1 MHPPSITTVKQFP
14 LWMLFIA
21 GLAGGH
27 HLRAA
32 TPEEAELA
40 LSYGDH
46 DFVTIATGVAQPLS
60 TAPAVATVITAD
72 DIRRMGALD
81 LNQVL
86 ATVPGLH
93 VGLSSYRFSP
103 VYSFRG
109 IHTDKNPQVLV
120 LVNGTPI
127 TQALVGDRGANF
139 NLPVESIRRIE
150 VIRGPGSAVYGA
162 DAYAGVID
170 ITTKTAADYDGIE
183 TGVRGGSFDTAA
195 AWGMYGGRIN
205 GIDVALSIEASTT
218 DGDSGRRVGSD
229 AQTVFDQVFNT
240 TASRAPGSFSTG
252 VDRIDTRIDIG
263 TRDWFVR
270 FWNWRQT
277 DLGVGPGLS
286 QVLDP
291 SGQGDVDNYLVETGL
306 RERPLTEHWTAEAR
320 VSYMDINTRSRQT
333 LFPAGSVLPIGA
345 DGNINP
351 LAPVGPVPP
360 AGGVGFPDGLIGNP
374 EVYERHARL
383 DLVTYYSGM
392 RNHAWRIG
400 AGIYHAE
407 LEPKETKN
415 FGPGVIDGTVSP
427 IDGTLTSVTGTP
439 YVFITDES
447 RTVKYVSIQDQW
459 GLAPDWRL
467 TAGVR
472 YDHYSDFGATVNPRL
487 ALVWN
492 TRQNLTTKFLYGRA
506 FRAPSFAELFT
517 INNPV
522 VLGNPNLDPE
532 TIDTFELAFD
542 YQPTFDT
549 RIGLS
554 VFKYNARDLIRFV
567 PDSNSLTATAANTAG
582 QKGHGFE
589 LELDSRLTSVLD
601 LRTYYAYQR
610 STDRETDAQAAF
622 SPEHQAYVQLRWR
635 PANLWEVSTQ
645 VKWVG
650 ERVREPGDPRDP
662 LEGYALLD
670 GALTRTG
677 ARGQWSLQ
685 LSLLNLLDTDAREPS
700 PMEPGIPGG
709 ALIPDDYPLAGRAA
723 FLTGR
728 LAF

>member
-1 MHPPSITTVKQFP
+1 VHPPSVTTVKPFL
-14 LWMLFIA
+14 LWLLLA
-21 GLAGGH
+21 SGLANSYC
-27 HLRAA
+27 LQAA
-32 TPEEAELA
+32 TTEEAELA
-40 LSYGDH
+40 LSYGGH
-46 DFVTIATGVAQPLS
+46 DFVTIATGVTQPLS

-93 VGLSSYRFSP
+93 IGLSSYRFSP

-127 TQALVGDRGANF
+127 TQAFLADRGVNF

-170 ITTKTAADYDGIE
+170 ITTKTAADYDGVQ

-195 AWGMYGGRIN
+195 AWGMYGDRVN

-229 AQTVFDQVFNT
+229 AQTVFDQVFGT
-240 TASRAPGSFSTG
+240 SASRAPGAVGTG
-252 VDRIDTRIDIG
+252 VDRVDTRIDVG
-263 TRDWFVR
+263 TRDWFAR
-270 FWNWRQT
+270 FWNWRQM

-286 QVLDP
+286 QALDP
-291 SGQGDVDNYLVETGL
+291 TGYAEVDNYLFELGL
-306 RERPLTEHWTAEAR
+306 RERPLAEHWSAEAR

-333 LFPAGSVLPIGA
+333 MFPEGAVLPIGP

-351 LAPVGPVPP
+351 VMP
-360 AGGVGFPDGLIGNP
+360 AGAVNFPDGLIGNP
-374 EVYERHARL
+374 EVYEQHARL
-383 DLVTYYSGM
+383 DLVTHYSGM

-400 AGIYHAE
+400 AGIYYAE
-407 LEPKETKN
+407 LEPEETKN

-427 IDGTLTSVTGTP
+427 IGGTLTSVTGTP
-439 YVFITDES
+439 YVFITDEE
-447 RTVKYVSIQDQW
+447 RTVKYVSLQDQW
-459 GLAPDWRL
+459 GFAPDWNL

-472 YDHYSDFGATVNPRL
+472 YDHYSDFGGTVNPRL

-492 TRQNLTTKFLYGRA
+492 ARQNLTTKFLYGRA
-506 FRAPSFAELFT
+506 FRAPSFAELFI

-522 VLGNPNLDPE
+522 LRGNENLDPE
-532 TIDTFELAFD
+532 TIDTYEIAFD
-542 YQPTFDT
+542 YQPTFET
-549 RIGLS
+549 RVGISL
-554 VFKYNARDLIRFV
+554 FTYNARDVIRFV
-567 PDSNSLTATAANTAG
+567 PDSNQLTTTAANTAG

-589 LELDSRLTSVLD
+589 LELDSRLTPTLD
-601 LRTYYAYQR
+601 LRSYYAYQR
-610 STDRETDAQAAF
+610 STDRATDTQAAF
-622 SPEHQAYVQLRWR
+622 SPEHQAYAQLRWR
-635 PANLWEVSTQ
+635 PADLWEVSTQ
-645 VKWVG
+645 IKWVG

-662 LEGYALLD
+662 LDGYAMLD
-670 GALTRTG
+670 GALTRTD
-677 ARGQWSLQ
+677 ARGRWSLQ
-685 LSLLNLLDTDAREPS
+685 LSLLNVLDTDAREPS
-700 PMEPGIPGG
+700 PMEPGVPGG
-709 ALIPDDYPLAGRAA
+709 ALIPGDYPLAGRAV

>member
-1 MHPPSITTVKQFP
+1 MTPPSVTPIKYYCLCLLVV
-14 LWMLFIA
+14 A
-21 GLAGGH
+21 GLASGQAVE
-27 HLRAA
+27 AA
-32 TPEEAELA
+32 MPEEAELA
-40 LSYGDH
+40 LSYGGH

-93 VGLSSYRFSP
+93 VSVSSLRFTP

-120 LVNGTPI
+120 LVNGTPV
-127 TQALVGDRGANF
+127 TQAFLGDRGVNF
-139 NLPVESIRRIE
+139 NLPAESIRRIE

-170 ITTKTAADYDGIE
+170 ITTKATADYDGVQ
-183 TGVRGGSFDTAA
+183 TGVRGGPFDTAA
-195 AWGMYGGRIN
+195 AWGMYGGRVN
-205 GIDVALSIEASTT
+205 GIDVALSIETSTS
-218 DGDSGRRVGSD
+218 DGDLGRRVDSD
-229 AQTVFDQVFNT
+229 AQTIFDQAFGT
-240 TASRAPGSFSTG
+240 SASRAPGAVSTG
-252 VDRIDTRIDIG
+252 VDRVDTRLDLG
-263 TRDWFVR
+263 TSDWFAR
-270 FWNWRQT
+270 LWNWRQM
-277 DLGVGPGLS
+277 DLGVGPGLT
-286 QVLDP
+286 QALDP
-291 SGQGDVDNYLVETGL
+291 DGYAEVDNYLFEMGL
-306 RERPLTEHWTAEAR
+306 RERPLTEHWTAEVR
-320 VSYMDINTRSRQT
+320 VSYMDINSRSRQS
-333 LFPAGSVLPIGA
+333 LFPAGTALPIGA

-351 LAPVGPVPP
+351 VTPT
-360 AGGVGFPDGLIGNP
+360 GVVSFPDGLFGNP
-374 EVYERHARL
+374 EVYEQHTRL
-383 DLVTYYSGM
+383 DLVTHYSGM

-400 AGIYHAE
+400 AGIYYAE
-407 LEPKETKN
+407 LTPEETKN

-439 YVFITDES
+439 YVFITDEE
-447 RTVKYVSIQDQW
+447 RTVKYVSLQDQW
-459 GLAPDWRL
+459 GFAPDWNL

-472 YDHYSDFGATVNPRL
+472 YDHYSDFGGTVNPRL

-522 VLGNPNLDPE
+522 GLGNSDDVDPE
-532 TIDTFELAFD
+532 TIDTFEVAFD

-567 PDSNSLTATAANTAG
+567 PDSNGLTATAANTAG

-589 LELDSRLTSVLD
+589 LELDSRLTPTLD
-601 LRTYYAYQR
+601 LRSYYAYQR
-610 STDRETDAQAAF
+610 STDRATDTQAAF
-622 SPEHQAYVQLRWR
+622 SPEHQAYAQLRWR
-635 PANLWEVSTQ
+635 PADLWEVSTQ
-645 VKWVG
+645 IKWVG

-662 LEGYALLD
+662 LDGYAMLD
-670 GALTRTG
+670 GALTRTD
-677 ARGQWSLQ
+677 ARGRWSLQ
-685 LSLLNLLDTDAREPS
+685 LSLLNVLDTDAREPS
-700 PMEPGIPGG
+700 PMEPGVPGG
-709 ALIPDDYPLAGRAA
+709 ALIPGDYPLAGRAV

>member
-1 MHPPSITTVKQFP
+1 MFLVT
-14 LWMLFIA
+14 
-21 GLAGGH
+21 GLLIRGVQAV
-27 HLRAA
+27 

-40 LSYGDH
+40 LSYGGH
-46 DFVTIATGVAQPLS
+46 DFITIATGVAQPLS
-60 TAPAVATVITAD
+60 TAPAVASVITAD
-72 DIRRMGALD
+72 DIRRMGAVD

-86 ATVPGLH
+86 ETVPGLH
-93 VGLSSYRFSP
+93 VGLSSLRFSP

-109 IHTDKNPQVLV
+109 IHSDKNPQVLV
-120 LVNGTPI
+120 LINGTPI
-127 TQALVGDRGANF
+127 TQAFLGDRGANF

-170 ITTKTAADYDGIE
+170 ITTKTAADYDGVE
-183 TGVRGGSFDTAA
+183 TGVRGGSFDSAA
-195 AWGMYGGRIN
+195 AWGMYGGRVN

-229 AQTVFDQVFNT
+229 AQTVFDQVFGT

-252 VDRIDTRIDIG
+252 ADRVDTRIDLG
-263 TRDWFVR
+263 TSDWFVR

-277 DLGVGPGLS
+277 DQGVGPGLS
-286 QVLDP
+286 QALDP
-291 SGQGDVDNYLVETGL
+291 TGRGEGDNYLLETGL
-306 RERPLTEHWTAEAR
+306 RERPLTEHWSAEAR
-320 VSYMDINTRSRQT
+320 ISYMDINTRSRQT
-333 LFPAGSVLPIGA
+333 LLPAGAVLPIGA
-345 DGNINP
+345 DGNVNP
-351 LAPVGPVPP
+351 IAPVGLIS
-360 AGGVGFPDGLIGNP
+360 FPDGLIGNP

-383 DLVTYYSGM
+383 DLVTHYSGM

-400 AGIYHAE
+400 AGIYRAE
-407 LEPKETKN
+407 VTPKETKN
-415 FGPGVIDGTVSP
+415 FGPGVIDGTASP

-439 YVFITDES
+439 YIFITDEA
-447 RTVKYVSIQDQW
+447 RTVKYVSLQDQW
-459 GLAPDWRL
+459 GLAPDWSL

-522 VLGNPNLDPE
+522 GLGNSDNVDPE
-532 TIDTFELAFD
+532 TIETFEVAFD

-549 RIGLS
+549 RIGVS
-554 VFKYNARDLIRFV
+554 VFNYNARDLIRFV
-567 PDSNSLTATAANTAG
+567 PDSNGLTATAANTAG
-582 QKGHGFE
+582 QDGHGFE
-589 LELDSRLTSVLD
+589 LELDSHLTPALD
-601 LRTYYAYQR
+601 LRTHYAYQR

-635 PANLWEVSTQ
+635 PVDLWEVSTQ

-700 PMEPGIPGG
+700 PMEPGVPGG

>member
-14 LWMLFIA
+14 LWMFLLA

-27 HLRAA
+27 HLQAA
-32 TPEEAELA
+32 TSEEAELA
-40 LSYGDH
+40 LSYGGH

-93 VGLSSYRFSP
+93 VGLSSNRFSP

-120 LVNGTPI
+120 LVNGAPI
-127 TQALVGDRGANF
+127 TQAFLGDRGANF

-170 ITTKTAADYDGIE
+170 ITTKTAADYDGVE
-183 TGVRGGSFDTAA
+183 TGARGGSFGTAA
-195 AWGMYGGRIN
+195 AWGMYGDRVN

-218 DGDSGRRVGSD
+218 DGDSGRRVDSD
-229 AQTVFDQVFNT
+229 AQTVFDQAFGT
-240 TASRAPGSFSTG
+240 SASRAPGAVSTG
-252 VDRIDTRIDIG
+252 VDRVDTRIDVG
-263 TRDWFVR
+263 TRDWFAR
-270 FWNWRQT
+270 FWNWRQM

-286 QVLDP
+286 QALDP
-291 SGQGDVDNYLVETGL
+291 TGQGEVDNYLVETGL
-306 RERPLTEHWTAEAR
+306 RERRLTEHWSAEAR

-333 LFPAGSVLPIGA
+333 LLPAGSVLPIGA

-351 LAPVGPVPP
+351 VAP
-360 AGGVGFPDGLIGNP
+360 AGIVSFPDGLIGNP

-383 DLVTYYSGM
+383 DLVTHYSGM
-392 RNHAWRIG
+392 RGHAWRIG
-400 AGIYHAE
+400 AGIYYVE
-407 LEPKETKN
+407 VTPKETKN

-427 IDGTLTSVTGTP
+427 IDGMLTSVTGTP
-439 YVFITDES
+439 YVFITDEE
-447 RTVKYVSIQDQW
+447 RTVKYVSLQDQW
-459 GLAPDWRL
+459 GLAPDWNL

-506 FRAPSFAELFT
+506 FRAPSFAELFI

-522 VLGNPNLDPE
+522 LQGNENLDPE
-532 TIDTFELAFD
+532 AIDTFEVALD

-554 VFKYNARDLIRFV
+554 LFKYNARDVIRFV
-567 PDSNSLTATAANTAG
+567 PDGNNLTTTAANTAG

-589 LELDSRLTSVLD
+589 LELDSRLTPALD
-601 LRTYYAYQR
+601 LRSYYAYQR
-610 STDRETDAQAAF
+610 STDRATDTQAAF

-635 PANLWEVSTQ
+635 PVDLWEVSTQ
-645 VKWVG
+645 IKWVG

-662 LEGYALLD
+662 LDGYAMLD
-670 GALTRTG
+670 GALTRTD
-677 ARGQWSLQ
+677 ARGRWSLQ
-685 LSLLNLLDTDAREPS
+685 LSLLNLLDADAREPS
-700 PMEPGIPGG
+700 PMEPGVPGG
-709 ALIPDDYPLAGRAA
+709 ALIPDDYPLAGRAV

>member
-1 MHPPSITTVKQFP
+1 MFLVT
-14 LWMLFIA
+14 
-21 GLAGGH
+21 GLLIRGVQAV
-27 HLRAA
+27 

-40 LSYGDH
+40 LSYGGH
-46 DFVTIATGVAQPLS
+46 DFITIATGVAQPLS
-60 TAPAVATVITAD
+60 TAPAVASVITAD
-72 DIRRMGALD
+72 DIRRMGAVD

-86 ATVPGLH
+86 ETVPGLH
-93 VGLSSYRFSP
+93 VGLSSLRFSP

-109 IHTDKNPQVLV
+109 IHSDKNPQVLV
-120 LVNGTPI
+120 LINGTPI
-127 TQALVGDRGANF
+127 TQAFLGDRGANF

-170 ITTKTAADYDGIE
+170 ITTKAAADYDGVE

-195 AWGMYGGRIN
+195 AWGMYGGRVN

-229 AQTVFDQVFNT
+229 AQTVFDQVFGT
-240 TASRAPGSFSTG
+240 TASQAPGSFSTG
-252 VDRIDTRIDIG
+252 ADRVDTRIDLG

-286 QVLDP
+286 QALDP
-291 SGQGDVDNYLVETGL
+291 NGRGEVDNYLVETGL

-320 VSYMDINTRSRQT
+320 ISYMDINTRSRQA

-360 AGGVGFPDGLIGNP
+360 AGGVSFPDGLIGNP
-374 EVYERHARL
+374 EVFERHARL
-383 DLVTYYSGM
+383 DLVTHYSGM

-400 AGIYHAE
+400 TGIYHAE
-407 LEPKETKN
+407 VTPKETKN

-439 YVFITDES
+439 YVFITDEA
-447 RTVKYVSIQDQW
+447 RTVKYVSVQDQW
-459 GLAPDWRL
+459 GLAPDWSL

-472 YDHYSDFGATVNPRL
+472 YDHYSDFGVTVNPRL

-522 VLGNPNLDPE
+522 GLGNSDNVDPE
-532 TIDTFELAFD
+532 TIDTFEVAFD

-549 RIGLS
+549 RIGVS
-554 VFKYNARDLIRFV
+554 VFNYNARDLIRFV
-567 PDSNSLTATAANTAG
+567 PDSNGLTATAANTAG
-582 QKGHGFE
+582 QDGHGFE
-589 LELDSRLTSVLD
+589 LELDSHLTPALD
-601 LRTYYAYQR
+601 LRTHYAYQC

-635 PANLWEVSTQ
+635 PVNLWEVSTQ

-650 ERVREPGDPRDP
+650 ERVREPGDLRDP

-700 PMEPGIPGG
+700 PMEPGVPGG
-709 ALIPDDYPLAGRAA
+709 ALIPDDYPLAGRAV